1 MKIVIISVPAIVSDT
16 DIKEAAIQFAA
27 TLDMSGLKCN
37 ILGKDE
43 ITLENP
49 STSIHTLLESII
61 GRCKND
67 NPTTIIANFWR
78 MISMGEISKQSL
90 LKLTTGVNRVI
101 TKKYLDSKK
110 YPCFLKLFDEALKM
124 M

>member
-1 MKIVIISVPAIVSDT
+1 MKIVIISVPAIVSDA

-49 STSIHTLLESII
+49 STSIHISLDSII
-61 GRCKND
+61 SRCKND

-101 TKKYLDSKK
+101 TKRYLDSKK

>member
-1 MKIVIISVPAIVSDT
+1 MKIVIISVPAIVSDA

-49 STSIHTLLESII
+49 TTTIHTLLENII
-61 GRCKND
+61 KRCKND
-67 NPTTIIANFWR
+67 NPTTVIANFWR

-90 LKLTTGVNRVI
+90 LKITTGVNRVI
-101 TKKYLDSKK
+101 TKRYLDSKNVS
-110 YPCFLKLFDEALKM
+110 CFLKLFDEALKM

>member
-1 MKIVIISVPAIVSDT
+1 MKIVIISVPAIISDA
-16 DIKEAAIQFAA
+16 DIEEAAVQFAA
-27 TLDMSGLKCN
+27 TLDMGGLKCN

-49 STSIHTLLESII
+49 STSIHTLLENII
-61 GRCKND
+61 NRCKND
-67 NPTTIIANFWR
+67 NPTIVIANFWR
-78 MISMGEISKQSL
+78 IVSTGEILKQEL

-101 TKKYLDSKK
+101 AKRYLDSKGCS
-110 YPCFLKLFDEALKM
+110 CFLKLFDEALKM

>member
-1 MKIVIISVPAIVSDT
+1 MKIVIISVPAIVSDA
-16 DIKEAAIQFAA
+16 DINEAAIQFAA

-37 ILGKDE
+37 ILGKNE

-49 STSIHTLLESII
+49 STSIHTALESII
-61 GRCKND
+61 SRCIND

-78 MISMGEISKQSL
+78 MISMGEISKQAL

-101 TKKYLDSKK
+101 TKKYLDSKGV
-110 YPCFLKLFDEALKM
+110 PCLLKLFDEALKM

>member
-1 MKIVIISVPAIVSDT
+1 MKIVIISVPAIVSDA

-61 GRCKND
+61 SRCKND

-78 MISMGEISKQSL
+78 MVSMGEISKQSL

-101 TKKYLDSKK
+101 TKRYLDSKGV
-110 YPCFLKLFDEALKM
+110 PCFLKLFDEALKM

>member
-1 MKIVIISVPAIVSDT
+1 MKIVIISVPAIVSDA

-61 GRCKND
+61 NRCKND
-67 NPTTIIANFWR
+67 NPTTVIANFWR

>member
-16 DIKEAAIQFAA
+16 DIKEAAVQFAA

-37 ILGKDE
+37 ILGKNE

-61 GRCKND
+61 NRCKND
-67 NPTTIIANFWR
+67 NPTVIIANFWR
-78 MISMGEISKQSL
+78 MVSMGEVSKATL
-90 LKLTTGVNRVI
+90 VKLTTGVNRAI
-101 TKKYLDSKK
+101 SKRYLDSKGVT
-110 YPCFLKLFDEALKM
+110 CFIKLFDEALKM

>member
-1 MKIVIISVPAIVSDT
+1 MKIVIISVPAIVSDA

-49 STSIHTLLESII
+49 STSIHTALESII
-61 GRCKND
+61 SRCKND

-78 MISMGEISKQSL
+78 MISMGEISKQAL

-101 TKKYLDSKK
+101 TKKYLDSKGV
-110 YPCFLKLFDEALKM
+110 PCFLKLFDEALKM

>member
-1 MKIVIISVPAIVSDT
+1 MKIVIISVPAIVSDA

-67 NPTTIIANFWR
+67 NPTTVIANFWR
-78 MISMGEISKQSL
+78 MVSMGEISKQSL

-110 YPCFLKLFDEALKM
+110 YSCFLKLFDEALKM

>member
-1 MKIVIISVPAIVSDT
+1 MKIVIISVPAIVSDA

-49 STSIHTLLESII
+49 TTTVHTLLENII
-61 GRCKND
+61 NRCKND
-67 NPTTIIANFWR
+67 NPTTVIANFWR

-90 LKLTTGVNRVI
+90 LKITTGVNRII
-101 TKKYLDSKK
+101 TKRYLDSKK
-110 YPCFLKLFDEALKM
+110 CSCFLKLFDEALKM

>member
-1 MKIVIISVPAIVSDT
+1 MKIVIISVPAIVSDA

-67 NPTTIIANFWR
+67 NPTTVIANFWR
-78 MISMGEISKQSL
+78 MVSMGEISKQSL

>member
-1 MKIVIISVPAIVSDT
+1 MKIVIISVPAIVSDA

-37 ILGKDE
+37 ILGKNE

-49 STSIHTLLESII
+49 STSIHIALENII
-61 GRCKND
+61 SRCKND
-67 NPTTIIANFWR
+67 NPTTVIANFWK
-78 MISMGEISKQSL
+78 IVSTGEIPKPML
-90 LKLTTGVNRVI
+90 LNLTTGANRVI
-101 TKKYLDSKK
+101 TKKYLDSKGVLG
-110 YPCFLKLFDEALKM
+110 FLKLFDEALKM

>member
-1 MKIVIISVPAIVSDT
+1 MKIVIISVPAIVSDA
-16 DIKEAAIQFAA
+16 DIKEAATQFAA

-49 STSIHTLLESII
+49 TITVHTLLENII
-61 GRCKND
+61 NRCKND
-67 NPTTIIANFWR
+67 NPTVVIANFWR
-78 MISMGEISKQSL
+78 MVSMGEISKPSL
-90 LKLTTGVNRVI
+90 LKLTTGVNRII
-101 TKKYLDSKK
+101 TKRYLESKGV
-110 YPCFLKLFDEALKM
+110 PCFIKLFDEALKM